1 MKHSKQWMRAASA
14 AMSLVLAT
22 AMLAM
27 PVSAQE
33 TKEETEAVVSTAEVL
48 ENADAVLEVET
59 DDKAAAADLVIT
71 SLAEFKNFASKVTS
85 SNNYS
90 GKVVKLAANITFDGT
105 TNNFTPISD
114 FKGTFDGCG
123 YTISG
128 IDVTLATATNAGLFA
143 YTDGATI
150 QNLTVKDSNF
160 ETGGSCG
167 GAIVASGRGTTV
179 KNCHN
184 VGTAVTGASSVGN
197 VAAIGGVAGTASTV
211 INCSSSGAV
220 VGKIDSFNEVYIGGV
235 AGSVSSIYNS
245 FSTGTTTYFGNW
257 GAKTGGIA
265 GKVSSMIQNCYNAGT
280 VSATRS
286 GSSAK
291 TGGIA
296 GYVDYSATAANNYY
310 AEESASGDFA
320 QINGA
325 ESKNGVYT
333 YAYMQSPEFTA
344 LLNSNL
350 GNSHPDWLPWVQGAN
365 GYPKHVPLIRMSGTT
380 VTLSGASFTYTG
392 DEICPAVTVS
402 YNGAALVPNQDYQLV
417 TTNNIE
423 PGTAAVSVEG
433 LGRYIDSVE
442 RTFEITKGDLTKAA
456 VTLSETSC
464 VYDGYEKTPE
474 VTVVLDGK
482 TLMGGIDYT
491 VNYQNNVS
499 VGTASVTI
507 TGDEEHYTGT
517 VTKTFS
523 IKKRTQSLSVKRT
536 YTKTYGD
543 KAFTIVAS
551 NQTGAGKLSFKS
563 SNKSVATVNS
573 KTGKVTIKGTGRT
586 IITVTAAAT
595 TGYAKT
601 TAEVTVNVKPVKQ
614 TASISSVSKKAL
626 TVKWKKDSRATGYEV
641 QYAADKKFKK
651 NMNTVTVTKKAAS
664 SKKISKLKSG
674 KAYYVRVRSFKV
686 TKVNGKN
693 VTVYGAWSKTLKS
706 SKVK

>member
-14 AMSLVLAT
+14 AMSLVLVT
-22 AMLAM
+22 VMLVT

-48 ENADAVLEVET
+48 ENADAVLEVER

-71 SLAEFKNFASKVTS
+71 SLAEFKNFANKVTS

-143 YTDGATI
+143 STNGATI

-160 ETGGSCG
+160 ETGGPYG
-167 GAIVASGRGTTV
+167 GAIVAYGYNTTV

-184 VGTAVTGASSVGN
+184 VGTAVTVSTGQAN
-197 VAAIGGVAGTASTV
+197 PYMGGVAGMASRV
-211 INCSSSGAV
+211 INCSSSGTV
-220 VGKIDSFNEVYIGGV
+220 VGNDVFMPYVGGV
-235 AGSVSSIYNS
+235 AGSVNSIYNS
-245 FSTGTTTYFGNW
+245 FSTGTVSNNFSVHCGY
-257 GAKTGGIA
+257 TGGIA
-265 GKVSSMIQNCYNAGT
+265 GYVGSMMQNCYNVGT
-280 VSATRS
+280 VSATNN
-286 GSSAK
+286 GNVY

-296 GYVDYSATAANNYY
+296 GYVDRTATAANNYY
-310 AEESASGDFA
+310 AEESASGDFGR
-320 QINGA
+320 IDGT

-333 YAYMQSPEFTA
+333 YADMQSAQFTA
-344 LLNSNL
+344 LLNSNR
-350 GNSHPDWLPWVQGAN
+350 GNSHADWLSWVQGAN
-365 GYPKHVPLIRMSGTT
+365 GYPQHVPLIRMSGTT
-380 VTLSGASFTYTG
+380 VTLSGASFPYTG

-423 PGTAAVSVEG
+423 PGTATVSVEG

-586 IITVTAAAT
+586 IIMVTAAAT

>member
-14 AMSLVLAT
+14 AMSLVLVT
-22 AMLAM
+22 AMLVT

-33 TKEETEAVVSTAEVL
+33 TKEETAGVVSTEEVL
-48 ENADAVLEVET
+48 KNADAVEEVER

-71 SLAEFKNFASKVTS
+71 SLAEFKNFANKVTY

-90 GKVVKLAANITFDGT
+90 GKVVKLATNITFDGT
-105 TNNFTPISD
+105 TNNFPPINN
-114 FKGTFDGCG
+114 FAGTFDGCG

-128 IDVTLATATNAGLFA
+128 IDVTLATTTNAGLFA
-143 YTDGATI
+143 STNGATI

-160 ETGGSCG
+160 ETGGPYG
-167 GAIVASGRGTTV
+167 GAIVAYGKNTTV

-184 VGTAVTGASSVGN
+184 VGTAVTVSTGQGN
-197 VAAIGGVAGTASTV
+197 PYIGGVAGMASRV
-211 INCSSSGAV
+211 INCSSSGTV
-220 VGKIDSFNEVYIGGV
+220 VGNDVFMPYVGGV
-235 AGSVSSIYNS
+235 AGSVNSIYNS
-245 FSTGTTTYFGNW
+245 FSTGTVSNNFSVHCGY
-257 GAKTGGIA
+257 TGGIA
-265 GKVSSMIQNCYNAGT
+265 GYVGSMIQNCYNVGT
-280 VSATRS
+280 VSATNN
-286 GSSAK
+286 GNVYM
-291 TGGIA
+291 GGIA
-296 GYVDYSATAANNYY
+296 GYVDRTATAANNYY
-310 AEESASGDFA
+310 AEESASGDFGR
-320 QINGA
+320 IDGT

-333 YAYMQSPEFTA
+333 YADMQSAQFTA
-344 LLNSNL
+344 LLNSNR
-350 GNSHPDWLPWVQGAN
+350 GNSHADWLSWVQGAN
-365 GYPKHVPLIRMSGTT
+365 GYPQHVPLIRMSGTT
-380 VTLSGASFTYTG
+380 VTLSGASFPYTG
-392 DEICPAVTVS
+392 GEICPAVTVS

-423 PGTAAVSVEG
+423 PGTATVSVEG

-586 IITVTAAAT
+586 IITVTAATT

-651 NMNTVTVTKKAAS
+651 NMNTVTVTKKATS

>member
-1 MKHSKQWMRAASA
+1 RAVSV

-22 AMLAM
+22 AMIAT

-33 TKEETEAVVSTAEVL
+33 TKEETETVVSTAEVL

-71 SLAEFKNFASKVTS
+71 SLAEFKNFAH
-85 SNNYS
+85 NAGNY
-90 GKVVKLAANITFDGT
+90 KVVKLAADITFDGT
-105 TNNFTPISD
+105 INNFTPISG

-128 IDVTLATATNAGLFA
+128 IDVTLATRTDAGVFGDA
-143 YTDGATI
+143 SGATI
-150 QNLTVKDSNF
+150 QKLTVKDSHF
-160 ETGGSCG
+160 ETAGHYG
-167 GAIVASGRGTTV
+167 GAIAAKCSEV

-184 VGTAVTGASSVGN
+184 VNTAVTMSPYGSQYSSGQ
-197 VAAIGGVAGTASTV
+197 ARAYIGGVAGMAETV
-211 INCSSSGAV
+211 LNCSSSGAV
-220 VGKIDSFNEVYIGGV
+220 EGNGEMYFGASVGGV

-245 FSTGTTTYFGNW
+245 FSTGMVSGNISIS
-257 GAKTGGIA
+257 GDYMSCVLYTGGIA
-265 GKVSSMIQNCYNAGT
+265 GSVGSMIQNCYNVGT
-280 VSATRS
+280 VSATN
-286 GSSAK
+286 SAERK
-291 TGGIA
+291 MVTGGIA
-296 GYVDYSATAANNYY
+296 GSVSGTAANNYY
-310 AEESASGDFA
+310 AEDSASYDFGSISGVNKA
-320 QINGA
+320 N
-325 ESKNGVYT
+325 KVYT
-333 YAYMQSPEFTA
+333 YAEMQGAQFTA

-350 GNSHPDWLPWVQGAN
+350 GNSHPDWLSWVQGSD
-365 GYPKHVPLIRMSGTT
+365 GYPKHVPLIRMSDTT
-380 VTLSGASFTYTG
+380 VTLSGAGFTYTG

-402 YNGAALVPNQDYQLV
+402 YNGATLVLNQDYQLV

-423 PGTAAVSVEG
+423 PGTATVSVEG

-442 RTFEITKGDLTKAA
+442 RTFEITKGDITNAA
-456 VTLSETSC
+456 ITLSETSC

-482 TLMGGIDYT
+482 TLMNGTDYT
-491 VNYQNNVS
+491 VSYQNNVS

-507 TGDEEHYTGT
+507 TGDEVHYTGT

-543 KAFTIVAS
+543 KAFTIAAS

-573 KTGKVTIKGTGRT
+573 KTGRVTIKGTGRT

-674 KAYYVRVRSFKV
+674 KDYYVRVRSFKV

>member
-14 AMSLVLAT
+14 AMSLVLVT
-22 AMLAM
+22 AMLVT

-33 TKEETEAVVSTAEVL
+33 TKEEAVVSTAEVL
-48 ENADAVLEVET
+48 ENADAVAEAER

-71 SLAEFKNFASKVTS
+71 SLAEFKNFANKVTS

-105 TNNFTPISD
+105 TNNFTPIYG

-128 IDVTLATATNAGLFA
+128 IDVTLATTTNAGLFA
-143 YTDGATI
+143 YADGATI

-160 ETGGSCG
+160 ETGGACG
-167 GAIVASGRGTTV
+167 GAIVANGRGTTV

-184 VGTAVTGASSVGN
+184 VGTAVKVSSSRGN
-197 VAAIGGVAGTASTV
+197 YAAIGGVAGTAGEV
-211 INCSSSGAV
+211 INCSSNGAV
-220 VGKIDSFNEVYIGGV
+220 VGKIDSFNSVYIGGV

-245 FSTGTTTYFGNW
+245 FSTGTAAYFGNW
-257 GAKTGGIA
+257 GAYIGGIA
-265 GKVSSMIQNCYNAGT
+265 GDVGSMIQNCYNVGT
-280 VSATRS
+280 VSATS
-286 GSSAK
+286 DSNVY

-296 GYVDYSATAANNYY
+296 GDVGYSATAANNYY
-310 AEESASGDFA
+310 AEGSASGDFSK
-320 QINGA
+320 IDGT

-333 YAYMQSPEFTA
+333 YADMQSAQFTA

-350 GNSHPDWLPWVQGAN
+350 GNSHADWLSWVQGSG
-365 GYPKHVPLIRMSGTT
+365 GYPQHVPLIRMSDTT
-380 VTLSGASFTYTG
+380 VTLSGAGFTYTG

-402 YNGAALVPNQDYQLV
+402 YNGTALVLNQDYQLV

-423 PGTAAVSVEG
+423 PGTATVSVEG

-442 RTFEITKGDLTKAA
+442 RTFQITKADITNAA
-456 VTLSETSC
+456 ITLSETSC

-482 TLMGGIDYT
+482 TLTSGTDYT
-491 VNYQNNVS
+491 VSYQNNVS

-507 TGDEEHYTGT
+507 TGDEVHYTGT
-517 VTKTFS
+517 VTKSFS
-523 IKKRTQSLSVKRT
+523 IKKRTQALYVKQT

-543 KAFTIVAS
+543 KAFTIAVSSQA
-551 NQTGAGKLSFKS
+551 GAGKLRFKS

-573 KTGKVTIKGTGRT
+573 KTGKVNIKGTGRT

-595 TGYAKT
+595 TSYAKT

-614 TASISSVSKKAL
+614 TAAISSVSKKAL
-626 TVKWKKDSRATGYEV
+626 KVKWKKDSRATGYEV
-641 QYAADKKFKK
+641 QYATDKNFKK
-651 NMNTVTVTKKAAS
+651 NMNTVTVSKKDNT

-674 KAYYVRVRSFKV
+674 KVYYVRVRSYKV

-693 VTVYGAWSKTLKS
+693 VTVYGAWSKAVKS